1 MAEVTTDIDRPPTF
15 DHDDVVLNDKEIEE
29 NIVIETDTGMIR
41 RNHYKSDVISL
52 LSMLIV
58 QRLCFI

>member
-15 DHDDVVLNDKEIEE
+15 DHDDVVLLNDKEIEE

-41 RNHYKSDVISL
+41 RNHYKSAVIL
-52 LSMLIV
+52 LV
-58 QRLCFI
+58 QSLCFI